1 MNFKTAEVA
10 MELGT
15 VTAGFV
21 GIATTRAL
29 LAGLGRWN
37 FMDRYTV
44 VVCK

>member
-1 MNFKTAEVA
+1 MNFQTAEVA

-15 VTAGFV
+15 VAVGFV